1 MVWYLRTS
9 VFGPYC
15 NQLWHPS
22 RNESITIM
30 NKKGDNGS
38 LCLTSLGFF
47 FFCQVARLLLPTMFL
62 TSQLV
67 WYIPTIELPNSWRA
81 RSLEIPIVE
90 LPLIWTPDL
99 LCQRLYWCLPWIVTL
114 VCLSSL
120 CVASTIVCIRNLP
133 LFSFLRWNP
142 FEHNQTYLW
151 YYLEFCLLIF

>member
-30 NKKGDNGS
+30 NKKGDNRS
-38 LCLTSLGFF
+38 LCLTSLGLF
-47 FFCQVARLLLPTMFL
+47 VLPSSSFTI
-62 TSQLV
+62 TYDV
-67 WYIPTIELPNSWRA
+67 PDIPACLIHPNYWRA

-90 LPLIWTPDL
+90 LPLIWIPDL

-133 LFSFLRWNP
+133 LFSFLWRNP